1 MHAQASMDDTETHC
15 NSLSKPEDAPGFPP
29 SRLPAPAVA
38 PDLAPA
44 PTPAP
49 ASTTSIAPAPAP
61 PATPTPVGQ
70 GHSAAS
76 PNDETAPS
84 YATAPSTVTIKGI
97 LKPRGVRKSPKAK
110 GVKVEPC
117 TFLASIIFA
126 HVLILCRLSHLRFG
140 LYFFVS
146 RLCVPCS
153 CLRLTNGFEFCMVQ
167 GTVLV
172 RWPQKFASSIK
183 LNVSQHRARLQAT
196 RHDHGARECTHG
208 FLQAR
213 ISRLDFHLSY

>member
-1 MHAQASMDDTETHC
+1 MAVVHAQASMDDTETDC
-15 NSLSKPEDAPGFPP
+15 NSLSKPEDAPVFPP

-61 PATPTPVGQ
+61 PATPTSVGQ
-70 GHSAAS
+70 WHSAAS

-84 YATAPSTVTIKGI
+84 YAAAPSTVTIKGI
-97 LKPRGVRKSPKAK
+97 LKPRGVRKPPKAR
-110 GVKVEPC
+110 GVKVEPR
-117 TFLASIIFA
+117 TFLASIILA
-126 HVLILCRLSHLRFG
+126 YVLIFFRLSHVQFG

-146 RLCVPCS
+146 RLFVPFL
-153 CLRLTNGFEFCMVQ
+153 CLRLTNNFEFCMVQ

-183 LNVSQHRARLQAT
+183 LNVSQHRARLLS
-196 RHDHGARECTHG
+196 H
-208 FLQAR
+208 QAR
-213 ISRLDFHLSY
+213 SWHT